1 LNKAT
6 AMKKGFIGPD
16 SFFKN
21 ISAINSLGCG
31 PNGLESI
38 SVKSS
43 DTWRLSRNVVADVH
57 RHLLDNS
64 KDSRFVPKKAAL
76 PTDEAVKKILSLT
89 PRNSKEIVQLAMAAT
104 LFNSKRPHS
113 LFEAEAGTL
122 QLHPCCV
129 NTNGTLVNRS
139 WTMLPFQA
147 KKNSHT
153 SQWVRTPGRPL
164 FESRDEVDEVL
175 RVEVQCIC
183 PNWLLS
189 LGKDDAAESLV
200 NLFVSQDKL
209 VRTQAR
215 ELFLCVCPFC
225 PFRHMTTL
233 VVARKDPFGA
243 ERDGNIAQAFH
254 AAPTQVL

>member
-1 LNKAT
+1 
-6 AMKKGFIGPD
+6 MKKGFIGPD

-64 KDSRFVPKKAAL
+64 KDSSFVPKKAAL

-122 QLHPCCV
+122 SFTPAASTPTAPWSTAAGRCCHSRQRRTATLLSGFAHPAAHCSRAEMRLTRFFV
-129 NTNGTLVNRS
+129 LRS
-139 WTMLPFQA
+139 SASAPTGSSA
-147 KKNSHT
+147 
-153 SQWVRTPGRPL
+153 WVRMTQP
-164 FESRDEVDEVL
+164 S
-175 RVEVQCIC
+175 
-183 PNWLLS
+183 LLS
-189 LGKDDAAESLV
+189 TCLLRRTSSCAPRLES
-200 NLFVSQDKL
+200 SS
-209 VRTQAR
+209 
-215 ELFLCVCPFC
+215 C
-225 PFRHMTTL
+225 
-233 VVARKDPFGA
+233 
-243 ERDGNIAQAFH
+243 AF
-254 AAPTQVL
+254 APSALSGT